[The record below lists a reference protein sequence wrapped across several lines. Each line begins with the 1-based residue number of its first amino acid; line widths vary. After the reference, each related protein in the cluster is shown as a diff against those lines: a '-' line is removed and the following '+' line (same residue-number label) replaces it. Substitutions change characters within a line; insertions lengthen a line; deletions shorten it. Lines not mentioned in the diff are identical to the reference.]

1 MIKKWAVTLL
11 ACAAIAA
18 VLIGYKVLDNKAAEE
33 AAASAPEYSETVSAD
48 EVARIEYQPAVSVL
62 GKVVAPQQVEL
73 RNEVAGIVA
82 AVNFKSGAQV
92 GKGQLLLQL
101 NISEEQAQLQSAIA
115 RAELARSTQKRIKKL
130 RDSKTV
136 SQDQYDKAVA
146 ELRVAKADKAMIEAT
161 IAKRTLR
168 APFDAVTGIHQFEI
182 GQYLEENTLITTL
195 VGVQDFLWIDFSL
208 PQIYST
214 LPDNVSVVI
223 ASLSDGANT
232 SSTGWTPLSAPVIA
246 RESVMKAESRS
257 LRYRA
262 QIKRGESGLLAN
274 AIVGVKVPIAEIQ
287 RELAIPA
294 VAVLYSSAGPY
305 VYLLNE
311 DKTAA
316 MQPAYRAQRQP
327 VTLGDQQG
335 ELIIIKS
342 GLEVGQ
348 RIASAGAFKLSDGL
362 LTFLAIP
369 KVESEKAA
377 PEAVQ

>member
-1 MIKKWAVTLL
+1 MIKKWILTLL
-11 ACAAIAA
+11 ACLAISA
-18 VLIGYKVLDNKAAEE
+18 VLIAYKVLDNNAAEQ
-33 AAASAPEYSETVSAD
+33 AAASAPEYSETVSAA

-62 GKVVAPQQVEL
+62 GKVVVPQQVEL

-82 AVNFKSGAQV
+82 KVNFKSGEQV
-92 GKGQLLLQL
+92 KKGQLLLQL
-101 NISEEQAQLQSAIA
+101 NISEEQAQLQSAVA
-115 RAELARSTQKRIKKL
+115 RAELARSTRKRIKKL

-146 ELRVAKADKAMIEAT
+146 ELRVAEADKAMSQAS

-168 APFDAVTGIHQFEI
+168 APFDAITGIHQFDA

-195 VGVQDFLWIDFSL
+195 VGVQDFLWVDFSL
-208 PQIYST
+208 PQIYSA
-214 LPDNVSVVI
+214 LPEGVSVMI
-223 ASLSDGANT
+223 APLSEGTNT
-232 SSTGWTPLSAPVIA
+232 VGWQPLSAPVIA

-262 QIKRGESGLLAN
+262 QLSRGESGLLAN
-274 AIVGVKVPIAEIQ
+274 AIVAVKVPIAEVQ
-287 RELAIPA
+287 SELAIPA

-316 MQPAYRAQRQP
+316 IQPAYRAQRQP

-335 ELIIIKS
+335 ELIIIER
-342 GLEVGQ
+342 GLEAGQ

-362 LTFLAIP
+362 LTFLAMP
-369 KVESEKAA
+369 QAESETAA
-377 PEAVQ
+377 VEAIQ